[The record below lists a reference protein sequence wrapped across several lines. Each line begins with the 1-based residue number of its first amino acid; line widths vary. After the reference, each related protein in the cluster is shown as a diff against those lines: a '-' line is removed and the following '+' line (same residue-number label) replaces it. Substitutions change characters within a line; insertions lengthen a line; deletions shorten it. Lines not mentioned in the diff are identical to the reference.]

1 MYGLYQTKD
10 SIVRLYNFQFYSII
24 WFNDILS
31 IIDTKPVARK
41 EIGGP
46 IRK

>member
-1 MYGLYQTKD
+1 MYGLYQTKNW
-10 SIVRLYNFQFYSII
+10 ILRLYNFQFYSII

-31 IIDTKPVARK
+31 IIDTKFVARK
-41 EIGGP
+41 EIEGP